1 MMKKVIIS
9 RKDFIMRI
17 DILCKPEGDQRG
29 EQILAKVRQVLN
41 EMEVRAEVHLFCDR
55 RKLIDNR
62 VYVAPAL
69 LIDDVVR
76 VAGRV
81 PDIREI
87 KSFIVERPRY
97 VERMKEVA

>member
-1 MMKKVIIS
+1 
-9 RKDFIMRI
+9 MRI
-17 DILCKPEGDQRG
+17 DILCKPEGGQRA
-29 EQILAKVRQVLN
+29 ERLLDNVRTALN

-55 RKLIDNR
+55 RKLVDNR

-69 LIDDVVR
+69 LIDDIVR

-81 PDIREI
+81 PEINEI

-97 VERMKEVA
+97 VERMREVA

>member
-1 MMKKVIIS
+1 
-9 RKDFIMRI
+9 MRI
-17 DILCKPEGDQRG
+17 DILCKPEAGQRG
-29 EQILAKVRQVLN
+29 ERVLDNVRKALQ
-41 EMEVRAEVHLFCDR
+41 EMDVRAEVHLFCDR
-55 RKLIDNR
+55 RKMVDNR

-81 PDIREI
+81 PEIREI

-97 VERMKEVA
+97 VERMQAVA

>member
-1 MMKKVIIS
+1 
-9 RKDFIMRI
+9 MRI
-17 DILCKPEGDQRG
+17 DILCKPDAGQRG
-29 EQILAKVRQVLN
+29 AQLLANVRKALA
-41 EMEVRAEVHLFCDR
+41 EMDVRAEVHLFCDR
-55 RKLIDNR
+55 RKMVDNR

-81 PDIREI
+81 PEIKEI

>member
-1 MMKKVIIS
+1 
-9 RKDFIMRI
+9 MRI
-17 DILCKPEGDQRG
+17 DILCKPEGGQRG
-29 EQILAKVRQVLN
+29 ERILANVRQALK
-41 EMEVRAEVHLFCDR
+41 EMDVRAEVHLFCDR

-69 LIDDVVR
+69 VIDDVVR
-76 VAGRV
+76 IAGRV

>member
-1 MMKKVIIS
+1 
-9 RKDFIMRI
+9 MRI
-17 DILCKPEGDQRG
+17 DILCKPEAGQRG
-29 EQILAKVRQVLN
+29 ERVLENVRKALQ
-41 EMEVRAEVHLFCDR
+41 EMDVRAEVHLFCDR
-55 RKLIDNR
+55 RKMVDNR

-81 PDIREI
+81 PEIREI

-97 VERMKEVA
+97 VERMQDVA